1 MKRFLT
7 LSLFLLAFVLIGSD
21 LFAYGSRRSIGY
33 VRNMAKNATV
43 DNADAAIY
51 NPAGTVKL
59 QDGFYVDLSN
69 QMAYKKYTAKL
80 TTALTEPS
88 LGLPLNGLESVDEK
102 PVWLNPS
109 AVIMYKKGK
118 GAVWF
123 DFTVPAGGGS
133 VSYKSDGID
142 NLRGLAFV
150 PTTSASPVPATKF
163 VGDSSTL
170 AFSVSASYQP
180 FDWVSVAAGLRYCSG
195 SGSVTAGAGFVNAI
209 KLSYTQDGW
218 TGYASINFYPIEN
231 LVIAA
236 AFQPEVRMRGKMS
249 VKHDGLSNIHDA
261 EVATWLGHTI
271 SALELTYGGIG
282 EQTVDGKIYI
292 GIGYDVTE
300 DLNVQVAF
308 DYGLSKQQSYV
319 GNPLNVNIDPST
331 ATYDTIVAAYDASS
345 INDKKRDGYTI
356 TAGAEYQIGMFRPS
370 LSFGY
375 DKTADTPQSNTGA
388 PWDPGLNSWL
398 VSAGLAVTP
407 VDWLEISVGVLK
419 TFYEPTSSGPASGF
433 LAGRLNF
440 EKDAWVYGIG
450 LTAKFLTEGGE

>member
-7 LSLFLLAFVLIGSD
+7 LSFFLLAFVLISGD
-21 LFAYGSRRSIGY
+21 LFAYGSRRSLGY

-43 DNADAAIY
+43 DHADAAIY

-59 QDGFYVDLSN
+59 DDGIYVDLTN
-69 QMAYKKYTAKL
+69 QMAYKKYSAKL
-80 TTALTEPS
+80 TTALTGAT
-88 LGLPLNGLESVDEK
+88 GLPLHGLESVDEK

-109 AVIMYKKGK
+109 VVLMYKKGK

-133 VSYKSDGID
+133 VSYKSSGID
-142 NLRGLAFV
+142 NLRGLSFV
-150 PTTSASPVPATKF
+150 PYVTGSPAAATKF

-180 FDWVSVAAGLRYCSG
+180 FDWVSVAAGLRYTNG
-195 SGSVTAGAGFVNAI
+195 SGSVVAGAGFVNAI
-209 KLSYTQDGW
+209 KLSYNQDGW
-218 TGYASINFYPIEN
+218 TGYASINFYPIDA

-249 VKHDGLSNIHDA
+249 VKHDGITVIHDA
-261 EVATWLGHTI
+261 EVATWLGHTVT
-271 SALELTYGGIG
+271 ALGLTYGGIG
-282 EQTVDGKIYI
+282 EQTVDGKIYV

-319 GNPLNVNIDPST
+319 GNPFNVSIDPAT
-331 ATYDTIVAAYDASS
+331 ADYDAIVAALSASTL
-345 INDKKRDGYTI
+345 NTKKRDGYTI
-356 TAGAEYQIGMFRPS
+356 SAGAEYQIGMFRPS
-370 LSFGY
+370 LSFAY
-375 DKTADTPQSNTGA
+375 DKTGDTPRSNTGS

-407 VDWLEISVGVLK
+407 VEWLEISVGVLK

-450 LTAKFLTEGGE
+450 ITAKFLSDGGE